1 MTASAPRRSCPAEP
15 NWGLGRPGAPQHGA
29 LMPLLLAPPVDEP
42 AQVIA
47 LCEAVNRPCVA
58 VAGASADVSPGVV
71 SRARAKADDRIL
83 PLVVVLLVDAAAAS
97 DLERRAAELFFAGA
111 DDILVLTGGA
121 AHASL
126 ILGQLEADA
135 LVDLVRS

>member
-15 NWGLGRPGAPQHGA
+15 NWGVGRPGAPQHGG

-47 LCEAVNRPCVA
+47 LTEAVNRPCVA
-58 VAGASADVSPGVV
+58 VAGTSSDVSPGVV

-83 PLVVVLLVDAAAAS
+83 PLVVLLIDTGAPS
-97 DLERRAAELFFAGA
+97 DLEERAAELFLAG
-111 DDILVLTGGA
+111 
-121 AHASL
+121 
-126 ILGQLEADA
+126 
-135 LVDLVRS
+135 

>member
-1 MTASAPRRSCPAEP
+1 MTARGLRRSCPAEP
-15 NWGLGRPGAPQHGA
+15 NQRVRRRAGAHHGA

-47 LCEAVNRPCVA
+47 LTEAVNRPCVA
-58 VAGASADVSPGVV
+58 VAGTSPDVSPGVV

-83 PLVVVLLVDAAAAS
+83 PLVVVLLVDVAAPS
-97 DLERRAAELFFAGA
+97 DLEHRAAELFLAGA
-111 DDILVLTGGA
+111 DDILVLPGAA
-121 AHASL
+121 AHADL

-135 LVDLVRS
+135 LVHLLGS